1 MQETSH
7 NAGQDR
13 YMRGIQLP
21 DAHGAA
27 QARDERPR
35 RTTPR
40 SGSPRE
46 RAPEGRARRDP
57 AGSRRRPEGRPGRG
71 QARRGLSLPLVAC
84 IVAALAIIVG
94 SSYLLAP
101 QGSSGTVPVNPDS
114 SGAQV
119 EEEAGTEAEAEE
131 EEPEEMSTP
140 RSEWRKGEMPYLY
153 QIDPQYADASYSG
166 GTFAK
171 QGCGPCALSMV
182 YVCLTGNTD
191 LGPLEMAE
199 FSTENGF
206 STDGNGSSWTLMSD
220 GAAMIG
226 LSSETLPAVPSLLA
240 EALEEGHPLICVMA
254 PGTFTEVG
262 HYIAIERLDED
273 GKAVVHD
280 SNSVERSSQ
289 TWDLELICNEAVNIW
304 SFSAA

>member
-7 NAGQDR
+7 NARRDR
-13 YMRGIQLP
+13 CARG
-21 DAHGAA
+21 GAP
-27 QARDERPR
+27 ARDGQPR
-35 RTTPR
+35 RAAPR

-46 RAPEGRARRDP
+46 R
-57 AGSRRRPEGRPGRG
+57 RPEGRTRRDPGSPRRRPDARPGRG
-71 QARRGLSLPLVAC
+71 RRWHGLSLPLVAC

-101 QGSSGTVPVNPDS
+101 QGQGSSGTVPVNPGPSDTP
-114 SGAQV
+114 A
-119 EEEAGTEAEAEE
+119 EEADAGAEE
-131 EEPEEMSTP
+131 GPEEMSTP
-140 RSEWRKGEMPYLY
+140 RSEWEKGEMPYLY

-199 FSTENGF
+199 FSTQNGF

-240 EALEEGHPLICVMA
+240 DALEEGHPLICVMA

-289 TWDLELICNEAVNIW
+289 TWDLELICGEAVNIW